1 MKKRKEAT
9 KGGLG
14 ASVLEG
20 SPFTDQIKNERDAMD
35 RGYSRRRRKSEKDIE
50 KGRGS
55 RLAPVQSFTRRWHT
69 QLLDDLVAYRKSR
82 PKDFDEQVALRVIR
96 KLKPELLAQ
105 IVISRCVSYIL
116 KYPKGASV
124 STIGAD
130 IGQDIRAAT
139 HSGPIERAMKE
150 IIRDSYCPCRKCTGL
165 DDATNKCSRKA
176 RYRGVARLLGE
187 RETTR
192 IIRVAR
198 EKRSLL
204 ADETEFLNNK
214 LYRQVGIALVTR
226 FRYAATV
233 FLKDENNNPVE
244 KPAFHIDTV
253 AVPDRSGDK
262 WRTPLSLIPIES
274 VNRQLAREI
283 EQWRY
288 RRPHYPFSLVTP
300 PAWAD
305 PEAGG
310 YIIVR
315 KGVIANGSREQYD
328 ALKGKDLSRM
338 FKGLDAMGA
347 VAMQGAPKVLE
358 VVDAIAQNKV
368 PGLLRGRRS
377 LSGRWTSAL
386 DNIPPI
392 DDEPG
397 AEVPAAIRNQT
408 PDGMRAWYK
417 TEEGAA
423 WRQTEEGRK
432 WRFAYRRAMD
442 NNKQLSG
449 LREIWS
455 LQLDELRRA
464 AKHDR
469 FYFGHQICFRGRAM
483 PQELFFSLHGPDVLR
498 GSLRHATP
506 GVMND
511 EAEYWLA
518 VNAANHYGHG
528 WDKKPFDERAKFP
541 EEFKQ
546 LIDDVNRDPLN
557 CLEWTKA
564 EEQFQFLSAC
574 IALRDPEHAVRC
586 PVFQDATCNGLQ
598 HFAAAGRD
606 PIGAAMCNLVNGPSR
621 VSAYPI
627 VADAVKP
634 LLLADGR
641 PLARKIAAVISGSI
655 VKTPVLATPYGVT
668 QMGAS
673 DQLIEAFADIGWKYD
688 EAWEAGIFLTDF
700 VFQAMHKVAPAT
712 MLLMDW
718 IRRCTKLICKPT
730 DLYPNGR
737 PLEWTS
743 PMGLPVLQDYRKHK
757 QSCVTVDGHDFYIG
771 KSGRDNPIDPDA
783 QVAGS
788 APNVVHSWDAS
799 HGSAYCT
806 RALREGHESG
816 LIYDC
821 IESVASSISDC
832 RRIFREEFVA
842 LHERDLIGELY
853 EQWSRRYPDVKLP
866 SPPAKG
872 TFDIRHALNSTY
884 MVC

>member
-14 ASVLEG
+14 ASVLEA
-20 SPFTDQIKNERDAMD
+20 SPFTNQIVNEREAME
-35 RGYSRRRRKSEKDIE
+35 RGYARRRRKSEKDIE

-55 RLAPVQSFTRRWHT
+55 RLAPVQSYTRRWHT
-69 QLLDDLVAYRKSR
+69 QLLDDLAAYRRSR
-82 PKDFDEQVALRVIR
+82 PSDFDEKIALGVIR
-96 KLKPELLAQ
+96 KLSPEMIAQ
-105 IVISRCVSYIL
+105 ITIARCVSAIL

-124 STIGAD
+124 STIGAE

-139 HSGPIERAMKE
+139 NAGPIEKALKT
-150 IIRDSYCPCRKCTGL
+150 IIKDSYCPCRNCTGI
-165 DDATNKCSRKA
+165 DEATHKCERKA
-176 RYRGVARLLGE
+176 RFRGVARLLGE

-192 IIRVAR
+192 IIRVCR

-204 ADETEFLNNK
+204 NDEAEFLNNK

-226 FRYAATV
+226 FRFAATV
-233 FLKDENNNPVE
+233 ILKDQNGNPVE

-253 AVPDRSGDK
+253 AIPNRSGEGWK
-262 WRTPLSLIPIES
+262 TPISLIPIET

-283 EQWRY
+283 DQWRY
-288 RRPHYPFSLVTP
+288 RRPHYPFSLVVP

-315 KGVIANGSREQYD
+315 KGMIANGSREQYD
-328 ALKGKDLSRM
+328 ALKGKDLSRV

-347 VAMQGAPKVLE
+347 NAMQGTPKVLGVIE
-358 VVDAIAQNKV
+358 AIAQNKV
-368 PGLLRGRRS
+368 PGLLSGRRS
-377 LSGRWTSAL
+377 LAGRWSSGL
-386 DNIPPI
+386 DNVPPT
-392 DDEPG
+392 DDEPMT
-397 AEVPAAIRNQT
+397 EVPSAIKDQT
-408 PDGMRAWYK
+408 ADGMRAWYK
-417 TEEGAA
+417 TPEGDA

-432 WRFAYRRAMD
+432 WRFAYRRQME

-455 LQLDELRRA
+455 LQLDEMRRA
-464 AKHDR
+464 SKHER

-498 GSLRHATP
+498 GVLRHANP

-518 VNAANHYGHG
+518 INAANHYGHG
-528 WDKKPFDERAKFP
+528 WDKKPFDERATFP
-541 EEFKQ
+541 QEFKG
-546 LIDDVNRDPLN
+546 LIDDVVRDPLK

-606 PIGAAMCNLVNGPSR
+606 PIGAAMCNLVNGSGR
-621 VSAYPI
+621 ISAYPI
-627 VADAVKP
+627 VADAVR
-634 LLLADGR
+634 LELLADGS
-641 PLARKIAAVISGSI
+641 PLAVKISKVINGSI

-673 DQLIEAFADIGWKYD
+673 EQLIEAFAELGWKYD
-688 EAWEAGIFLTDF
+688 EAWEAGIYLTDF
-700 VFQAMHKVAPAT
+700 VFKAMHKVAPAT
-712 MLLMDW
+712 MTLMDW
-718 IRRCTKLICKPT
+718 IRKCTRLICRST
-730 DLYPNGR
+730 ELYPNGR
-737 PLEWTS
+737 PLEWVS
-743 PMGLPVLQDYRKHK
+743 PMGLPVLQDYRKHG
-757 QSCVTVDGHDFYIG
+757 SATVTVDGHDYFIG
-771 KSGRDNPIDPDA
+771 RSGRDNPIDVDA

-788 APNVVHSWDAS
+788 APNVVHSWDAA

-806 RALREGHESG
+806 RALKEGHESG

-842 LHERDLIGELY
+842 LHQRDLVGELY
-853 EQWSRRYPDVKLP
+853 EQWCKKYPDVKLP
-866 SPPAKG
+866 APPAKG
-872 TFDIRHALNSTY
+872 TFDVRHALNSTY